1 MNQLEEKLRVVL
13 VEPGQ
18 YARIAELEDTL
29 AAKQAAVGGGLI
41 DCAYPWEEKACI
53 VANDEGLLNGMPLNR
68 YVEDYQPIAGP
79 FFVCGL
85 SEEDFCGLTDEQAK
99 RYQKMFL
106 QPELFLK
113 FKDGFTRVKY
123 DDPRLPEAPKEAIEQ
138 IRQQN
143 GLPGLCFAAP
153 STTDGIVMLRHGES
167 GYYPLPLQPGYK
179 SGSECADA
187 LNEKIGVSKAQ
198 KTAMLFGS
206 LCGWDSPGADP
217 ARYDEDGKPIL
228 PKHPKKEKGER

>member
-1 MNQLEEKLRVVL
+1 M

-18 YARIAELEDTL
+18 YARIEELEDTL

-41 DCAYPWEEKACI
+41 TCAYPWDELVCI

-79 FFVCGL
+79 FFI
-85 SEEDFCGLTDEQAK
+85 CGLTDEDFCSLTDEQAE
-99 RYQKMFL
+99 RYRQMFL
-106 QPELFLK
+106 QPELLLK

-123 DDPRLPEAPKEAIEQ
+123 DDPNLSGAPKEAAEQ
-138 IRQQN
+138 NRQRN

-153 STTDGIVMLRHGES
+153 SCTEGFVMLRHGET

-187 LNEKIGVSKAQ
+187 LNEKIGVTKGQQLAL
-198 KTAMLFGS
+198 LFGS
-206 LCGWDSPGADP
+206 LCGWDTPAADP
-217 ARYDEDGKPIL
+217 ARYDKDGKIISS
-228 PKHPKKEKGER
+228 KHPKKEQEER